1 MKKRNT
7 YFDDLYDEVFGDEDD
22 FPVNVVPLPTSPSA
36 KLPNIAFQDFRAYLD
51 NVSKPHQGFL
61 LNHPF
66 SKVDIHEEDNTT
78 SNDKVIHIYIFIYIY
93 IHRYMPSMILLEILS
108 WINVPSIAIAH
119 TCTVHL

>member
-1 MKKRNT
+1 MKTRNT

-36 KLPNIAFQDFRAYLD
+36 KLPTIAFQDFRAYLD

-66 SKVDIHEEDNTT
+66 SKVDIYEEDTAAT
-78 SNDKVIHIYIFIYIY
+78 SSNEIKVRFICIC
-93 IHRYMPSMILLEILS
+93 H
-108 WINVPSIAIAH
+108 
-119 TCTVHL
+119 HL